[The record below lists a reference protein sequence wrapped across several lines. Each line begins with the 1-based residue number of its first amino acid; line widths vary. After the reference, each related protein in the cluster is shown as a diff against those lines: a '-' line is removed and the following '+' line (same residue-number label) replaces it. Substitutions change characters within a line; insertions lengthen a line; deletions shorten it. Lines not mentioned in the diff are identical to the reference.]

1 MAKVITFSRNF
12 PATHPKA
19 GLPTLFVE
27 KILKCWVETGII
39 SLSKAS
45 EVGRNLNIDSIQ
57 YIDDARQYFKL
68 IEPKLHTIRAGKSRK
83 VGEKF
88 SPRVWTGKPYASKQL
103 EIAPE
108 MEWKTV
114 LDFDIEIKKDY
125 ITVLIDGQLFYE
137 ERGVFCTQVGAL
149 TDLAKNDGLGLD
161 DFKAWF
167 GWCKQSFEGQ
177 LLSWVDLQTYNVEP
191 TVFVK

>member
-19 GLPTLFVE
+19 GQPTHFVE
-27 KILKCWVETGII
+27 KIWKCLWDQEKSNYNPLRDHQDTYD
-39 SLSKAS
+39 
-45 EVGRNLNIDSIQ
+45 NLFHPMGKDVVNIHH
-57 YIDDARQYFKL
+57 F
-68 IEPKLHTIRAGKSRK
+68 EPKIHTIRAGKSRK

-149 TDLAKNDGLGLD
+149 TALAKNDGLGLD

-167 GWCKQSFEGQ
+167 GWGKQSFEGQ

>member
-1 MAKVITFSRNF
+1 MAKVVTFSRNF
-12 PATHPKA
+12 PVTHPKA
-19 GLPTLFVE
+19 GQPTHFVE
-27 KILKCWVETGII
+27 KIYKGLYIMKCVPNELVDTYNFDIM
-39 SLSKAS
+39 
-45 EVGRNLNIDSIQ
+45 N
-57 YIDDARQYFKL
+57 DDAVV
-68 IEPKLHTIRAGKSRK
+68 PKIHTIRAGKSRK

-125 ITVLIDGQLFYE
+125 ITVLIDRQLFYE

-149 TDLAKNDGLGLD
+149 TALAKNDGLGLD

-167 GWCKQSFEGQ
+167 GWGKQSFEGQ
-177 LLSWVDLQTYNVEP
+177 LLSWVDLQTFNVEP